1 MVHNVVISKE
11 TCLTD
16 SGKGL
21 PANSGHYVFIM
32 PVYNDWESVSILL
45 RNLDAILGK
54 EKISA
59 EVLIVD
65 DGSSQ
70 PNEPHISKDATYD
83 AIEKLDI
90 LRLNRNLGHQRA
102 LAIALS
108 HMSERRDLTAVIVMD
123 GDGED
128 NPEDVPRLIA
138 EAQATT
144 GEKIIF
150 AARGKRS
157 EGLIFRLF
165 YSLYKK
171 MYQVMT
177 GVEMNFGNFSLIP
190 RKLLDRL
197 VIVAELWNNYPASVL
212 KARLP
217 FGKITTVRAR
227 RYKGISQM
235 NYISLIMHGL
245 SAISVFG
252 EVIGIR
258 ALIAMIGVSILSIL
272 SIVIVVTIRLFLP
285 QLAVP
290 GWASYLVASF
300 MVILLQSLTMTLFF
314 IFMILHSRNY
324 TNFLPKRDYQF
335 YIFCSES
342 IIKR

>member
-1 MVHNVVISKE
+1 MVLKE
-11 TCLTD
+11 VNSQQDCSRD
-16 SGKGL
+16 QGQE
-21 PANSGHYVFIM
+21 PAADGEHYVCVI
-32 PVYNDWESVSILL
+32 PVYNDWESASILL
-45 RNLDAILGK
+45 KNLDGIFARDQIH
-54 EKISA
+54 A
-59 EVLIVD
+59 EIVIVD

-70 PNEPHISKDATYD
+70 SNSPHITKEMTFI
-83 AIEKLDI
+83 AIRKLEI

-108 HMSERRDLTAVIVMD
+108 YISEKKDFTAAVIMD

-138 EAQATT
+138 EQKSTA
-144 GEKIIF
+144 GKSIIF

-157 EGLIFRLF
+157 EGLLFRLF
-165 YSLYKK
+165 YSIYKK
-171 MYQVMT
+171 MYHLMT
-177 GVEMNFGNFSLIP
+177 GVELNFGNFSIVP
-190 RKLLDRL
+190 VRLLDRL

-217 FGKITTVRAR
+217 FGKITTVRSR
-227 RYKGISQM
+227 RYKGTSQM
-235 NYISLIMHGL
+235 NYVSLIMHGL

-258 ALIAMIGVSILSIL
+258 ALLAMIMVSALSIL
-272 SIVIVVTIRLFLP
+272 SIVVVVTIRLFMP
-285 QLAVP
+285 QIAVP
-290 GWASYLVASF
+290 GWASYLVVSF

-324 TNFLPKRDYQF
+324 TNFLPKRDYEY

-342 IIKR
+342 IFEK